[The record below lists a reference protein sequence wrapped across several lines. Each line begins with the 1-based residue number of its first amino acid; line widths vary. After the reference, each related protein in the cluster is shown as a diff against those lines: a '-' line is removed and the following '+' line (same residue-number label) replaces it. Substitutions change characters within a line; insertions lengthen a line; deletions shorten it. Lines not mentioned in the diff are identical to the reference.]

1 MRPLQCLLILLIVLL
16 PASPFATTFPVTK
29 TADTN
34 DGVCDPDCSLR
45 EAIDAANTNPG
56 ADDVPVPAGL
66 YLLTL
71 GQLTITDDVS
81 IAGADQATTIID
93 GNVNLPGRVFEI
105 QSDTVVEIS
114 SVTIQNGGSPDYQY
128 DPLLIGGGILNSGD
142 LALTDTTV
150 RRNRATD
157 FLFQG
162 IGGGIFNDTGTL
174 SLYNT
179 TVSGNGVAG
188 DGGGIFN
195 RSGTVNLTDSTVMSN
210 GAGSAGGIFNGGILT
225 LTNSTV
231 SGNGAITDAFDGI
244 GGGIWNRGDMT
255 LTNSTVSGNQAGYYD
270 FPYLATGTGGGILN
284 SGAGTARMINSTVTG
299 NRAYE
304 SGGGISNFN
313 ALSLTGTIVADN
325 VVDNC
330 GGSVDSLGYNLAD
343 DTSCG
348 FTQLTDLVVADAML
362 GPLQDNGGPTETH
375 DLLPGSPAIDAGSM
389 DCPPPDTDQR
399 GVARPQ
405 GTDCD
410 IGAVEYMPEPHHAT
424 TLIAGG
430 ALLALLFR
438 RRQHSVNR

>member
-1 MRPLQCLLILLIVLL
+1 LRLRKCLLILLIVLL
-16 PASPFATTFPVTK
+16 PADPFATTFPVTK

-34 DGVCDPDCSLR
+34 GSCTSGNCSLR

-81 IAGADQATTIID
+81 IAGADEATTIID

-114 SVTIQNGGSPDYQY
+114 SVTIQNGGSSDYQY
-128 DPLLIGGGILNSGD
+128 NPLLIGGGILNRGD

-150 RRNRATD
+150 RRNQATD

-162 IGGGIFNDTGTL
+162 FGGGIFNDTGTL

-179 TVSGNGVAG
+179 TVSGNSVAG
-188 DGGGIFN
+188 SGGGIFN
-195 RSGTVNLTDSTVMSN
+195 QSGTVNLTDSTVVSN
-210 GAGSAGGIFNGGILT
+210 GAGYGGGIDNGGILT

-231 SGNGAITDAFDGI
+231 SGNDAVTHAFYGS
-244 GGGIWNRGDMT
+244 GGGIWNSGDMT
-255 LTNSTVSGNQAGYYD
+255 LTNSTVSGNQAGYYYS
-270 FPYLATGTGGGILN
+270 PYLATGRGGGVLN
-284 SGAGTARMINSTVTG
+284 SGAGTARMINGTVTG

-375 DLLPGSPAIDAGSM
+375 DLLPGSPAIDAGSAN
-389 DCPPPDTDQR
+389 CPPPATDQR
-399 GVARPQ
+399 GVSRPQ
-405 GTDCD
+405 DAGCD
-410 IGAVEYMPEPHHAT
+410 IGAVEFVPEPHNAP
-424 TLIAGG
+424 TLVAGA
-430 ALLALLFR
+430 ALLALLYR
-438 RRQHSVNR
+438 RR